1 MNKDK
6 FLQETD
12 KRAYWLSNCI
22 VILITGFCLCIAYF
36 SPLTLAYAEP
46 LQIAVM
52 PFEINAE
59 QNLDFLKKGIQDML
73 ASRLSFKDVKV
84 IEKESVQKAADSTKG
99 FTGESLALL
108 VGGKLKADF
117 VIHGSITII
126 GNSTSIDSKLVDIT
140 GKNPPISFFR
150 QTADPGGVIPAINQ
164 FATTI
169 NETVF
174 NRSSG
179 TATAVSQQ
187 PIQPNTGASVSAA
200 ASATHISQVASMPL
214 TAGQQLNSSFIINQS
229 SASQSSVQLQNA
241 GSAQSP
247 NPEFAVINNVRG
259 KSGAWKSPTFKH
271 VINGIAVG
279 NSDKDNLTE
288 TVSISDHSVFIYRV
302 SGNSFIK
309 TAETE
314 KNRQS
319 TYIGVDVGDINAN
332 GIEEIFVTGMN
343 PDRNMLTSFVMEYDG
358 SKYVSIVKNTP
369 WYFRI
374 IETKGEGKMLLGQK
388 SEKNSICKSPI
399 YKMKWDGKNYVP
411 AEKIL
416 ESDRANVLSAFLD
429 DVTGDGSKTVM
440 AYDKAEHLTLFSQ
453 NGSVLWRDVNRS
465 GGNINF
471 FNLPK
476 ESPTDDPS
484 IQYFPLSVRSADI
497 NSDGNIEV
505 LYASNTD
512 ITGGYLS
519 KFKRFSKG
527 IIHCAFWNSSGLS
540 LQWST
545 PEQTGRISDFVI
557 GDFDNDGVKELV
569 ISNITKDTLS
579 TFTDSE
585 SLITAYELMQ

>member
-1 MNKDK
+1 
-6 FLQETD
+6 LQV
-12 KRAYWLSNCI
+12 A
-22 VILITGFCLCIAYF
+22 VI
-36 SPLTLAYAEP
+36 
-46 LQIAVM
+46 

-527 IIHCAFWNSSGLS
+527 IIHCAFWNSSGLA